1 MAERPNALVLK
12 TSDRKLSGG
21 SNPPASAKHSL
32 QLTSYGV
39 TWGFI
44 VLCARAGTIQR
55 GDGGLQCVDHLGEP
69 VDFGIFVGELLP
81 HKLKFLFC

>member
-21 SNPPASAKHSL
+21 SNPPASADHSP
-32 QLTSYGV
+32 QLASYGL

-44 VLCARAGTIQR
+44 VLGARAGTIQS

-69 VDFGIFVGELLP
+69 VDFGILVGELLP
-81 HKLKFLFC
+81 HKPQFLFC

>member
-21 SNPPASAKHSL
+21 SNPPASAD
-32 QLTSYGV
+32 QGPQFTSYDAS
-39 TWGFI
+39 WGFV
-44 VLCARAGTIQR
+44 VLCARPGTIQR

-69 VDFGIFVGELLP
+69 VDFGILVGELLP
-81 HKLKFLFC
+81 HKPKFLFC

>member
-21 SNPPASAKHSL
+21 SNPSASADHSP
-32 QLTSYGV
+32 QLASYGV
-39 TWGFI
+39 TWGF
-44 VLCARAGTIQR
+44 VLLCARAGTIQR
-55 GDGGLQCVDHLGEP
+55 GDGGLQCVNYLGEP
-69 VDFGIFVGELLP
+69 VDFGILVGELLP

>member
-21 SNPPASAKHSL
+21 SNPPASADHSP

-44 VLCARAGTIQR
+44 MLCASAGTIQC

-69 VDFGIFVGELLP
+69 VDFGVFVGELLP
-81 HKLKFLFC
+81 HESKFLFR

>member
-21 SNPPASAKHSL
+21 SNPPASADHSP
-32 QLTSYGV
+32 QLILYGV

-44 VLCARAGTIQR
+44 MLCARARTIQR
-55 GDGGLQCVDHLGEP
+55 GDGGLQRVDHLGEP
-69 VDFGIFVGELLP
+69 VDFGIYLGELLP
-81 HKLKFLFC
+81 HKPQFLFR

>member
-21 SNPPASAKHSL
+21 SNPPASAKQSP
-32 QLTSYGV
+32 QLASYDV
-39 TWGFI
+39 TWGFV
-44 VLCARAGTIQR
+44 VLCTRAGTIQR

-81 HKLKFLFC
+81 HKPQFLSC